1 METDIDVDQF
11 LTTIYRYIQLGV
23 HIKAYYSKQYG
34 KFHREVDEVVEFYVD
49 ENNKPISHILYQKT
63 FGQKPVQN
71 MPSKNLLEYLENQNI
86 NIDNLLTNKDSM
98 VNLDSELEK
107 METPST
113 SEEKVTIVTPSN
125 TNEQLVTPSIIPVM
139 PEVNQNVQSITPIN
153 NSQQVVQN
161 SNTVSPV
168 TGQNIPFPSE
178 VL

>member
-1 METDIDVDQF
+1 
-11 LTTIYRYIQLGV
+11 
-23 HIKAYYSKQYG
+23 
-34 KFHREVDEVVEFYVD
+34 
-49 ENNKPISHILYQKT
+49 
-63 FGQKPVQN
+63 

-113 SEEKVTIVTPSN
+113 SEEKVTTITPSN

-168 TGQNIPFPSE
+168 TGQNIPFLSE

>member
-1 METDIDVDQF
+1 
-11 LTTIYRYIQLGV
+11 
-23 HIKAYYSKQYG
+23 
-34 KFHREVDEVVEFYVD
+34 
-49 ENNKPISHILYQKT
+49 
-63 FGQKPVQN
+63 
-71 MPSKNLLEYLENQNI
+71 
-86 NIDNLLTNKDSM
+86 
-98 VNLDSELEK
+98 